1 MTTPWRHGTRQRRFR
16 DFNRQRYGNPMFP
29 RAGGRLLRGRSSAR
43 RGPGLAVPK
52 GMIALVALVAALAG
66 GLWYLIWSPALRIA
80 SFDVQGASAPTEE
93 TVRQALEGYA
103 GGSTLLAFPRRNI
116 LFFSEGAARKEIE
129 KAIFLA
135 GVDIRKKLPGTVVV
149 TVREKTVKAVMER
162 DGRLFALDES
172 GFVIRE
178 LSGKELALM
187 GDLPPGLVA
196 VPVEGLGAESVD
208 LSAPP
213 PAPAPA
219 PAKTGAAAAKKEEP
233 APDKTPE
240 KPKNAWPLILDKR
253 SEDDHKDVR
262 KPGAQAFSSATI
274 ALILQANAR
283 LPDVAGEPVRWFIP
297 DETSDSVDAVMAAGW
312 HVYMA
317 TATPFDVQA
326 ERLSLIL
333 KEKVGARRPALEYV
347 DLRYN
352 ERIFFRLKDGTP

>member
-1 MTTPWRHGTRQRRFR
+1 
-16 DFNRQRYGNPMFP
+16 
-29 RAGGRLLRGRSSAR
+29 
-43 RGPGLAVPK
+43 
-52 GMIALVALVAALAG
+52 MIALAALGVALLG

-80 SFDVQGASAPTEE
+80 SFDVQGASTPTEE
-93 TVRQALEGYA
+93 AVRKALDGYA
-103 GGSTLLAFPRRNI
+103 DGTTLFVFPRHNI

-208 LSAPP
+208 LAAPPAPP
-213 PAPAPA
+213 PAPAKTDAKAKKDEPA
-219 PAKTGAAAAKKEEP
+219 PAKE
-233 APDKTPE
+233 PE

-253 SEDDHKDVR
+253 SEDGHKDVR
-262 KPGAQAFSSATI
+262 KPGAQAFSAPTI

-283 LPDVAGEPVRWFIP
+283 LPDVAGETVRWFVP
-297 DETSDSVDAVMAAGW
+297 DETSDSVDAVMATGW
-312 HVYMA
+312 HVYLA
-317 TATPFDVQA
+317 TAAPFDVQA

-333 KEKVGARRPALEYV
+333 KEKVGARRGALEYV

>member
-1 MTTPWRHGTRQRRFR
+1 MSTPWRHGTRQRRFR
-16 DFNRQRYGNPMFP
+16 DLHRQRYGNPLFP

-43 RGPGLAVPK
+43 RGGGIAIPK
-52 GMIALVALVAALAG
+52 GLIALVALGAAVAG

-80 SFDVQGASAPTEE
+80 SFEVQGASMPTEE
-93 TVRQALEGYA
+93 TVRTALDGYA
-103 GGSTLLAFPRRNI
+103 GGTTLLLFPRRNI
-116 LFFSEGAARKEIE
+116 LFFSEGAVRKEIE
-129 KAIFLA
+129 KAVFLA

-149 TVREKTVKAVMER
+149 TIREKTVKAVMER
-162 DGRLFALDES
+162 DGRLYALDES

-178 LSGKELALM
+178 LSGKELSLM
-187 GDLPPGLVA
+187 GDLPPGFVA
-196 VPVEGLGAESVD
+196 VPVQGLGAESVD

-213 PAPAPA
+213 EPAPA
-219 PAKTGAAAAKKEEP
+219 PAKTDPKAKKEEP
-233 APDKTPE
+233 APATEPE

-253 SEDDHKDVR
+253 SEDGHKDVR

-283 LPDVAGEPVRWFIP
+283 LPDVAGETVRWFIP
-297 DETSDSVDAVMAAGW
+297 DETSDSVDAIMASGW
-312 HVYMA
+312 HVYLA
-317 TATPFDVQA
+317 TAAPFDVQA

-333 KEKVGARRPALEYV
+333 KEKIGARRPALEYV